1 MSQAGKIAYTPDVV
15 LHYTVGAPSVSS
27 SENPVKTIRFYSG
40 VITLTSRL
48 AEALDIDNSQLKG
61 YYAEVMQFII
71 MQYFV
76 SHSVEGRQLVSDL
89 LHREYIPL
97 SLKNRITLLLSANR
111 AVWRLT
117 TRFRKI
123 IKG

>member
-1 MSQAGKIAYTPDVV
+1 
-15 LHYTVGAPSVSS
+15 
-27 SENPVKTIRFYSG
+27 
-40 VITLTSRL
+40 
-48 AEALDIDNSQLKG
+48 
-61 YYAEVMQFII
+61 MQFII

-89 LHREYIPL
+89 LHRESIPI

-117 TRFRKI
+117 TRFREI